1 MYYRDNRVAATSG
14 HGGCYCGGQGGL
26 SDAAALA
33 AGAVAGF
40 LLYQAITMAAAGRR
54 KRSERANEGTDL
66 SNLWDLVYAGKI
78 YNESPYT
85 TVQSAIEV
93 TVYPVI
99 INSLLRI

>member
-14 HGGCYCGGQGGL
+14 SGGCYCGGQGGL

-54 KRSERANEGTDL
+54 KRSDRATSENKFAY
-66 SNLWDLVYAGKI
+66 LWDLMYAG
-78 YNESPYT
+78 EF
-85 TVQSAIEV
+85 EV
-93 TVYPVI
+93 TPNV
-99 INSLLRI
+99 SLRGLR

>member
-14 HGGCYCGGQGGL
+14 HGGCYCGGGQGGL

-54 KRSERANEGTDL
+54 KRSQRANQGLDL

-78 YNESPYT
+78 
-85 TVQSAIEV
+85 
-93 TVYPVI
+93 
-99 INSLLRI
+99 